1 MTRKELK
8 EQAKQNLRGNWKWAA
23 LSSIFAVALFI
34 IGSWMTANDVT
45 NNNEHIIGDII
56 SIIASFTFIGMSIT
70 FLHFNDKLGKVDKKP
85 FQASLTVYNKKYF
98 VPGLKVY
105 FSRLIFI
112 ALWCLLLIIPGII
125 KEYSY
130 SMAEFIMTDMI
141 DSGKSMTFTQAITES
156 KKLMN
161 GHKMDFFIL
170 RLSFIGW
177 FILCILTYGIGF
189 LWFIPYRNSTYAIF
203 YRKLAG
209 NKFRQ

>member
-34 IGSWMTANDVT
+34 IGSWMTANDIT
-45 NNNEHIIGDII
+45 NNNERIIGDII

-85 FQASLTVYNKKYF
+85 FQASFAIYNKKYF

-112 ALWCLLLIIPGII
+112 ALWCLLLFIPGII

-141 DSGKSMTFTQAITES
+141 DAGKSMTFTQAITES
-156 KKLMN
+156 KKLMY

-177 FILCILTYGIGF
+177 QFLACLPLGIG
-189 LWFIPYRNSTYAIF
+189 LIWFYPYRYATEAAF

>member
-8 EQAKQNLRGNWKWAA
+8 EQAKQNLHGNWKWAA

-45 NNNEHIIGDII
+45 NNNERIIGDII

-70 FLHFNDKLGKVDKKP
+70 FLHFNDKLGKGNKKP
-85 FQASLTVYNKKYF
+85 LQALFAVYNKKYF

-112 ALWCLLLIIPGII
+112 ALWCLLLFIPGII

-141 DSGKSMTFTQAITES
+141 DSGKSMTFAQAITES
-156 KKLMN
+156 KKINEWPQN
-161 GHKMDFFIL
+161 GL
-170 RLSFIGW
+170 LY
-177 FILCILTYGIGF
+177 LTFKFYW
-189 LWFIPYRNSTYAIF
+189 LAIF
-203 YRKLAG
+203 SMFAIRHWPYLVLSISLC
-209 NKFRQ
+209 N